1 MFPRV
6 GLNAKSLCRQC
17 QSSVAGLSWPGEV
30 VHTDLAEE
38 AKICTA
44 KHITATHILLTRFGT
59 ESQQSFLVFQQIY
72 HTCQLLKFR
81 SGRCLSSCHF
91 LGKKKHL
98 PTRTHTRIM
107 LNLQVQMSWP
117 VCGLR
122 IQMHPDVSES
132 LHTWVRIALCL
143 HASLTPRIQRCSVG
157 RENTCKCNSAGN
169 NTIMQ
174 QITHHKLSE
183 YFWKQDFFLSFSFIK
198 GANSTFSKQKF
209 SLSYKIISF
218 WPLVCLTQWN
228 SPKTQTFF
236 GGFQPEK

>member
-1 MFPRV
+1 MRAVYFMFPRV
-6 GLNAKSLCRQC
+6 GLNTKSLCRQC

-30 VHTDLAEE
+30 VHTDLAED
-38 AKICTA
+38 AQMCTA
-44 KHITATHILLTRFGT
+44 KHITVTHILLTRFGT

-72 HTCQLLKFR
+72 HTCQLLQFR
-81 SGRCLSSCHF
+81 SGRCLSSCYF
-91 LGKKKHL
+91 LRKKKHL

-132 LHTWVRIALCL
+132 LHTWDKIALCL
-143 HASLTPRIQRCSVG
+143 HTSLTPRIQRCSVG
-157 RENTCKCNSAGN
+157 REKTCKCNSAGN

-183 YFWKQDFFLSFSFIK
+183 YFWKQDFFFSSPLSRQQIALFQ
-198 GANSTFSKQKF
+198 NRKF
-209 SLSYKIISF
+209 HCHIRS
-218 WPLVCLTQWN
+218 
-228 SPKTQTFF
+228 
-236 GGFQPEK
+236 